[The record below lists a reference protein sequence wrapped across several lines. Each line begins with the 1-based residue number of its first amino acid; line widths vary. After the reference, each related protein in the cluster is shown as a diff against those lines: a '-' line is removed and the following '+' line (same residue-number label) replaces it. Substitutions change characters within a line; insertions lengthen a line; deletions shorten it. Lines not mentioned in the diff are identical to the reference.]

1 MKLRPITAAMALAA
15 LAACGQDVTPQS
27 GDTAPQ
33 ASTAAPSTPAAP
45 PEQAAASEQGEKKSD

>member
-33 ASTAAPSTPAAP
+33 ASAAAPSTPPAQ
-45 PEQAAASEQGEKKSD
+45 PEQAAAEQGEKKSD

>member
-1 MKLRPITAAMALAA
+1 MKLRPITAAIALAA

-33 ASTAAPSTPAAP
+33 ASAAAPSTPPAQ
-45 PEQAAASEQGEKKSD
+45 PEQAAAEQGEKKSD